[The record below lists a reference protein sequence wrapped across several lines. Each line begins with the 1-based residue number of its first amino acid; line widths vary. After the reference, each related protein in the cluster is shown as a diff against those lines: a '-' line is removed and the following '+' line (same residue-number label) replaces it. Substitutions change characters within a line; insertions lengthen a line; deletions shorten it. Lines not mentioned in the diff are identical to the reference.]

1 MFNSSD
7 IAKDRVSGLIGRLLA
22 PVAIVVLIALAA
34 VLSLIWVAARGQD
47 EVAKQDSA
55 NLMRA
60 VTEGIERDLGQLVYD
75 YSWWDQAVLNLL
87 VLPNR

>member
-75 YSWWDQAVLNLL
+75 YSW
-87 VLPNR
+87 

>member
-1 MFNSSD
+1 MFDSSD

-60 VTEGIERDLGQLVYD
+60 LTEGIELDLGQLVYD
-75 YSWWDQAVLNLL
+75 YSW
-87 VLPNR
+87 

>member
-7 IAKDRVSGLIGRLLA
+7 IAKDRVSGLIGRVLA

-60 VTEGIERDLGQLVYD
+60 VTEEIELDLGQLVYD
-75 YSWWDQAVLNLL
+75 YSW
-87 VLPNR
+87 

>member
-1 MFNSSD
+1 MFDSSD
-7 IAKDRVSGLIGRLLA
+7 IAKDRVSGLIGRFLA

-34 VLSLIWVAARGQD
+34 VLSMIWVAARGQD

-60 VTEGIERDLGQLVYD
+60 VTEEIELDLGQLVYD
-75 YSWWDQAVLNLL
+75 YSW
-87 VLPNR
+87 